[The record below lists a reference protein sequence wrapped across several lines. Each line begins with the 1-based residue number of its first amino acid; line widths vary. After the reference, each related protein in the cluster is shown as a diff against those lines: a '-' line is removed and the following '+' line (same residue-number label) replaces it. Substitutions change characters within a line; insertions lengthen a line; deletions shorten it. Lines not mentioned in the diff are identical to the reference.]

1 MRIQKYM
8 SETGRFSRRETDR
21 LIKAG
26 RIMVNGEACHKDSL
40 IAADD
45 VVMVDGERVERQ
57 QDVRGVYILLN
68 KPRGIT
74 TTAQPAVE
82 GNIIDFV
89 GHSER
94 IFPVGRLDKDSEGL
108 MLLTND
114 GSIVNNIM
122 KSEFGHEK
130 EYEVTVDQPVTQ
142 LFLDKMAAGVEIL
155 GGVRTLPCRTWQ
167 VSPYVFRIVLT
178 QGLNRQIRRMC
189 KTLGYNVIRL
199 KRVRLM
205 NLTLNGLETGEWRE
219 LKAAE
224 LQEMND
230 LLSGES

>member
-8 SETGRFSRRETDR
+8 SETGQYSRRETDR
-21 LIKAG
+21 LIAAG
-26 RIMVNGEACHKDSL
+26 RVTVNGEVCHKDT
-40 IAADD
+40 
-45 VVMVDGERVERQ
+45 VVGERDAVSVDGEIVERQ
-57 QDVRGVYILLN
+57 QEVRRVYIVLN

-82 GNIIDFV
+82 GNIIDFL
-89 GHSER
+89 GYPER

-114 GSIVNNIM
+114 GSIVNSIM

-142 LFLDKMAAGVEIL
+142 LFLEKMASGVEIL
-155 GGVRTLPCRTWQ
+155 GGVRTLPCRAWQ
-167 VSPYVFRIVLT
+167 VSPFVFRIVLT

-189 KTLGYNVIRL
+189 KTLGYEVTRL
-199 KRVRLM
+199 KRVRLI
-205 NLTLNGLETGEWRE
+205 NLNLDGLETGDWRE
-219 LKAAE
+219 LRMLE
-224 LQEMND
+224 LDELKRMLQ
-230 LLSGES
+230 GES